1 VPFSLLC
8 IEIDRLAD
16 IQKRD
21 GPGALASVLRVVGQ
35 TMENSLR
42 PTDFL
47 GRWQENQFLAI
58 LTECGAPE
66 LPRVAER
73 LRRMAATSKVEWWGD
88 TLKLSVSLGGTSVL
102 AGDTVE
108 SVTIRAEEAL
118 RASVTQ
124 GGGCVTLHGE

>member
-1 VPFSLLC
+1 
-8 IEIDRLAD
+8 
-16 IQKRD
+16 
-21 GPGALASVLRVVGQ
+21 
-35 TMENSLR
+35 LR

-58 LTECGAPE
+58 LTECSNAE

-88 TLKLSVSLGGTSVL
+88 SLKLSVSLGGTAVR

-108 SVTIRAEEAL
+108 SLTLRAEEAL
-118 RASVTQ
+118 RDSVTQ
-124 GGGCVTLHGE
+124 GGACVTLRTELEQ